1 MKSVVNFGALCLVL
15 LVALDACG
23 VDYPST
29 YDEDPV
35 SWYGQVGQIVRTK
48 CAGCHRP
55 GGIAPFSLYE
65 VDDARA
71 AMGEMVNAIDSGLMP
86 PFSADFAPDCIPRHA
101 WKDDPRLNGG
111 ERTAI
116 HEWVHQNGPVGPVGV
131 LPEPPATSLSDAT
144 VTVQPTTPFIASGD
158 RDEFVCFLLD
168 PKLTTSSWLTGV
180 QVTPSVPEMV
190 HHANVQLVAP
200 QDAAAAIAALGGIG
214 VPSPNCGTPPGT
226 SIQSWL
232 PGNPALLLRD
242 GVGILVPAGTLISTQ
257 VHYHPNGG
265 SGTDA
270 TSVDLRLTD
279 VVPPWTYELGVY
291 GNASGAP
298 HLLPD
303 PDDPSGGPVFEI
315 PANKA
320 DHVETMSLQNPANLS
335 PVLRVVS
342 VTPHMHM
349 LGTHERATLT
359 HPSGDTECLV
369 DSKWNFDWQ
378 RTYTYDAPI
387 EDLPLFDAASNVMVS
402 CHWDNTFANTNLP
415 RLLHDA
421 NVVAPY
427 DVQLG
432 LNTTDEMC
440 LADFGLVFP
449 SRP

>member
-1 MKSVVNFGALCLVL
+1 VVKSVVNLGAPLAL
-15 LVALDACG
+15 LVALGACG

-55 GGIAPFSLYE
+55 GGIAPFSLYD
-65 VDDARA
+65 VDEARDE
-71 AMGEMVNAIDSGLMP
+71 MGQMISAIDTGLMP
-86 PFSADFAPDCIPRHA
+86 PFSADAAPDCLPRHG
-101 WKDDPRLNGG
+101 WQDDPRLNGA
-111 ERTAI
+111 ERSAI
-116 HEWVHQNGPVGPVGV
+116 HAWVHQGGPAGPVGV
-131 LPEPPATSLSDAT
+131 LPEPVATTLSGAT
-144 VTVQPTTPFIASGD
+144 VTVRPTTPFTASGD

-168 PKLTTSSWLTGV
+168 PMLTTSSWLTGV

-200 QDAAAAIAALGGIG
+200 GDAAAAIAALGGIG

-232 PGNPALLLRD
+232 PGNAALLLRD
-242 GVGILVPAGTLISTQ
+242 GVGIPVPAGTLISIQ
-257 VHYHPNGG
+257 VHYHQNGG

-270 TSVDLRLTD
+270 TSVDLRLSD
-279 VVPPWTYELGVY
+279 VAPLWTYELGVY
-291 GNASGAP
+291 GNASSAP

-303 PDDPSGGPVFEI
+303 PDDSNGPEFVI

-320 DHVETMSLQNPANLS
+320 DHVETMSLVNPANLTREM
-335 PVLRVVS
+335 RVVS

-359 HPSGDTECLV
+359 HPAGDTECLV

-378 RTYTYDAPI
+378 RTYSYDAAI
-387 EDLPLFDAASNVMVS
+387 EELPLFDASSNVMVS
-402 CHWDNTFANTNLP
+402 CHWNNTFTNPNLP

-440 LADFGLVFP
+440 LADFGIVSP
-449 SRP
+449 TRP